1 MTLRDLLNALFWDSR
16 QRREDYEI
24 VFRHRGAPLNR
35 RVVAC
40 ALVTKIQ
47 PSWFTYVDERGQ
59 ETVIPFHRILEIRNV
74 KTEEAIWRKTG
85 EHPLDR

>member
-16 QRREDYEI
+16 QRREEYEI
-24 VFRHRGAPLNR
+24 VFRHRGDPLNR

-40 ALVTKIQ
+40 TLVTRIQ
-47 PSWFTYVDERGQ
+47 PSWFTYVDERGR

-74 KTEEAIWRKTG
+74 KTGEAIWRKTG